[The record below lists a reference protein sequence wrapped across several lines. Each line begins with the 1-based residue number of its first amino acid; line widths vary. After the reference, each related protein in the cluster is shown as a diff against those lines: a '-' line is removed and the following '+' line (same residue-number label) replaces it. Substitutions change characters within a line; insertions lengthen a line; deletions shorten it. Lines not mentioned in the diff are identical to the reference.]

1 MAGPVKVQ
9 ILNRYVTAAADVLAQ
24 ETGAAVTRRAL
35 EMEANPY
42 TTDQVTSI
50 VGVSGA
56 FAGSIYLTMS
66 EQTALG
72 VVSIMLGQ
80 QATVFDELAQSGISE
95 LANVV
100 AGAASVT
107 LSNDGH
113 VTEITPPILV
123 VGSGARLST
132 SDIQRLVVPI
142 ETVAGIIKIHIA
154 LRETA

>member
-9 ILNRYVTAAADVLAQ
+9 ILNRYVSAAADVLAQ
-24 ETGAAVTRRAL
+24 ETGGPITRRAL

-42 TTDQVTSI
+42 TTDEVTSI

-66 EQTALG
+66 EKTALG

-80 QATVFDELAQSGISE
+80 ETTLFDELAQSGISE

-100 AGAASVT
+100 AGSASVA
-107 LSNDGH
+107 LSNDGY
-113 VTEITPPILV
+113 VTDITPPILV
-123 VGSGARLST
+123 VGSGARLSST
-132 SDIQRLVVPI
+132 DIQRLVVPI
-142 ETVAGIIKIHIA
+142 ETVAGTIKVHIA
-154 LRETA
+154 LREAA